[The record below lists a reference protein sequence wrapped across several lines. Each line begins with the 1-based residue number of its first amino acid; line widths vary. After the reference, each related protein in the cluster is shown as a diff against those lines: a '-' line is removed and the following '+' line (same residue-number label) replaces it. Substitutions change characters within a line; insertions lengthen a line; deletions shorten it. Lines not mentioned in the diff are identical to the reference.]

1 MNTFVALNM
10 QRPFYF
16 TLIISLLS
24 GFSCYAQPRNESGV
38 ETAIKKYDRLILKT
52 NPDSIAL
59 LYTTDGELG
68 NMAVGRDSIRNFLN
82 RFNNYKVLMQDSKTS
97 FITINRD
104 TAFQT
109 GTYHQKVIVPSGD
122 TVSVKGIFNVKWIWT
137 KSIWQ
142 IRRMDTQPS
151 N

>member
-1 MNTFVALNM
+1 MN
-10 QRPFYF
+10 RSFYF
-16 TLIISLLS
+16 TLSIWLLS
-24 GFSCYAQPRNESGV
+24 GFSCFAQPRTESGV
-38 ETAIKKYDRLILKT
+38 ETAMRKYDRLILNT
-52 NPDSIAL
+52 NSDSIAK
-59 LYTTDGELG
+59 LYSPDGELG
-68 NMAVGRDSIRNFLN
+68 NMAAGRDSIRNFLN

-109 GTYHQKVIVPSGD
+109 GTYYQKVIVPSGD

-137 KSIWQ
+137 KSVWQ
-142 IRRMDTQPS
+142 IKRMDTQSS

>member
-1 MNTFVALNM
+1 MRGT
-10 QRPFYF
+10 FYF
-16 TLIISLLS
+16 TLFISILS
-24 GFSCYAQPRNESGV
+24 GLSCYAQSRNESGV
-38 ETAIKKYDRLILKT
+38 ETAMKKYDRLILKM

-59 LYTTDGELG
+59 FYSADGELG
-68 NMAVGRDSIRNFLN
+68 NMATGRDSIRNFLN
-82 RFNNYKVLMQDSKTS
+82 RFNNFKVLMQDSKTS

-109 GTYHQKVIVPSGD
+109 GTYHQKVIIPSGD

-137 KSIWQ
+137 KNIWQ
-142 IRRMDTQPS
+142 IKLMDTQPS